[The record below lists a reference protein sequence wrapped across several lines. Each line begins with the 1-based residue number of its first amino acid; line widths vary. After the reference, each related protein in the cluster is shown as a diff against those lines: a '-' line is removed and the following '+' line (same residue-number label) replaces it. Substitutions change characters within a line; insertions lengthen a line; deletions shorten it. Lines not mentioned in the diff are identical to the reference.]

1 MISFNEW
8 LKSNRGYSFVP
19 LFETDADSL
28 LVETKLKI
36 VNQTERRLLKRS
48 TLMEDAI
55 IDTIE
60 SNINDPRWEG
70 IIYVMGTG
78 DLDNFI
84 PLYIG
89 KADKKGVKNELSA
102 NIKNIR
108 KNSHMF
114 ARWGD
119 GLAYHIGDLSHVLF
133 KFEGYK
139 KPSKKYERWA
149 ESLFTSY
156 DPPILKKSV
165 NFYICPWFE
174 GQVGMSG
181 LSGSLPAIEKEMI
194 AIASYHYS
202 DSLLNK
208 DGV

>member
-19 LFETDADSL
+19 LFETDAGSL

-70 IIYVMGTG
+70 IIYIMGTG

-84 PLYIG
+84 PLY
-89 KADKKGVKNELSA
+89 
-102 NIKNIR
+102 R
-108 KNSHMF
+108 
-114 ARWGD
+114 
-119 GLAYHIGDLSHVLF
+119 
-133 KFEGYK
+133 
-139 KPSKKYERWA
+139 
-149 ESLFTSY
+149 
-156 DPPILKKSV
+156 
-165 NFYICPWFE
+165 
-174 GQVGMSG
+174 
-181 LSGSLPAIEKEMI
+181 
-194 AIASYHYS
+194 
-202 DSLLNK
+202 
-208 DGV
+208 